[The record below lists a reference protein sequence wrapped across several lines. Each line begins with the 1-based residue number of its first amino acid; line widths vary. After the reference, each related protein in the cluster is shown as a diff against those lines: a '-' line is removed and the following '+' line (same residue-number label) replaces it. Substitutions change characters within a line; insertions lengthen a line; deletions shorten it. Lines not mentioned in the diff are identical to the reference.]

1 MTRAGGKAKAVAPA
15 LVLAAMTASLAMV
28 FVDQTVVSVALPT
41 IRAEL
46 GLSNAEFQWVVNA
59 YLLAVAGLAITLGR
73 LSDQIGH
80 PRGMAIAIA
89 MFAAG
94 SLLAGAAESPE
105 WLIGARLVQGAGGG
119 MLTASTIS
127 IVSDAYPKE
136 HRGKAL
142 GLYWGIAGLALSLG
156 PLLGGLITDTL
167 GWRWIFYIN
176 PLIVLAIAPVIIRLV
191 RAEPPR
197 QRRGI
202 SLDVPGS
209 VLLAAA
215 LVALIIGVQEV
226 TVPLIAAGI
235 VLLAVLI
242 AVERRRA
249 NPVLELDFFR
259 ERVTVAAFLVVALTQ
274 PVLIWG
280 AVYFSDYLQS
290 SLSYDPG
297 RTGFALLPV
306 TVSLLIGSILG
317 GRLTDR
323 LGPRRPAIAG
333 LAVVVASLAWMAVV
347 IEEDEYALLVPGFFF
362 LGLGLQV
369 GQSPMAT
376 AVMNFV
382 GDARRAV
389 ASGMLGTCRQIGGT
403 IGFAALSAVVIA
415 GSSLDDGMRVALVV
429 EAVLAGLA
437 LAAVSFLMP
446 ARAASSSPFGGPP
459 RSAPAP
465 ADAQGPPPGR
475 S

>member
-1 MTRAGGKAKAVAPA
+1 VKPVF
-15 LVLAAMTASLAMV
+15 VLAAMTASLAMV

-41 IRAEL
+41 IRADL
-46 GLSNAEFQWVVNA
+46 GLSSGEFQWVVNG

-73 LSDQIGH
+73 VSDQLGH
-80 PRGMAIAIA
+80 PRGAAIA
-89 MFAAG
+89 MAAFAAG
-94 SLLAGAAESPE
+94 SLLAGAAQSPE
-105 WLIGARLVQGAGGG
+105 WLIAARLLQGAGGG
-119 MLTASTIS
+119 MLTASTVA
-127 IVSDAYPKE
+127 IVSDAYPQE

-156 PLLGGLITDTL
+156 PLLGGLITDSL

-176 PLIVLAIAPVIIRLV
+176 PLIALAIAPVLIGLIRESPS
-191 RAEPPR
+191 RE
-197 QRRGI
+197 RGGLR
-202 SLDVPGS
+202 LDVPGA
-209 VLLAAA
+209 VLLAVA
-215 LVALIIGVQEV
+215 LAALIIGVQEV
-226 TVPLIAAGI
+226 TVPLIAAGL
-235 VLLAVLI
+235 VLLAVLV

-259 ERVTVAAFLVVALTQ
+259 ERVTVSAFLVVALTQ

-280 AVYFSDYLQS
+280 AVYFSDFLQT
-290 SLSYDPG
+290 SLAYDAG
-297 RTGFALLPV
+297 KTGFALLPV
-306 TVSLLIGSILG
+306 TVSLLLGSILG

-323 LGPRRPAIAG
+323 FGPRRPAIAG
-333 LAVVVASLAWMAVV
+333 LAVVVASLAWLAIVV
-347 IEEDEYALLVPGFFF
+347 EENEYAVLVPGFFL

-415 GSSLDDGMRVALVV
+415 GSSLDDGMRVALIV
-429 EAVLAGLA
+429 EAVLAAIA
-437 LAAVSFLMP
+437 LAAVSFLLP
-446 ARAASSSPFGGPP
+446 ARADRPSPPAGPP
-459 RSAPAP
+459 PSGSAPAGAP
-465 ADAQGPPPGR
+465 GPRPGP